1 MKPSISPPALSS
13 LRLAVNALCRSK
25 LLERVFF
32 YTAIGVLVALLFTG
46 GHMAFAAGP
55 DQTMDYAYIYFAVS
69 GGFVLGF
76 LAAAVFKTGRKG

>member
-1 MKPSISPPALSS
+1 MATHILTPQLGTP
-13 LRLAVNALCRSK
+13 RLAVNALCRSK